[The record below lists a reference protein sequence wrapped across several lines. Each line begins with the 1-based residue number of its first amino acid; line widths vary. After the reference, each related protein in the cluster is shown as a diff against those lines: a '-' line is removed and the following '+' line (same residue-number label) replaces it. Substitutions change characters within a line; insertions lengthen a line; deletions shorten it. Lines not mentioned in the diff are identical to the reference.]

1 MKYASYLAHIS
12 DDNRTQSIYS
22 HLTGT
27 SACAKTFAAS
37 FGGQEQAELAG
48 LAHDIGKYSEAFQRR
63 LQGEAVRVDHATAGA
78 VECWQRR
85 QPFAAF
91 AVAGHHGGLP
101 NGGNQTDGPDQATLW
116 GRVKRARNM
125 EPYGH
130 WEQEVTLPEPDVP
143 GFLRK
148 KSGLELVFFT
158 RMLYSCLVDADF
170 LGLTED
176 QADEWEAR
184 AEREFEFW
192 AETRRCD
199 ALRLNNFYEMQAL
212 IFMGQL
218 MNGDGF
224 CLLKYQSPTP
234 NMPYG
239 LRLQLLESDR
249 VCTPYSVALPIGNA
263 VNPFWGVNESNGNQ
277 IFSGVEIDK
286 SGATVAYWVCNQYPY
301 AMNGYTYTTPEWKR
315 IPAWGAITGRP
326 NILHLFEAERAEQ
339 RRGVPLLAP
348 VIEDLQQ
355 LKRYEEAELMAAV
368 ISSCFT
374 VFVTTEGLTTELPLG
389 ESLPLGTPPIPTGDN
404 EYQLG
409 TGAVVTLAPGEKVE
423 PVDPKRP
430 NTAFD
435 GFVDAVAKSIGAGL
449 EIPAD
454 LLLKRF
460 NASYS
465 ASRAA
470 LLEAWKRFQ
479 ASRQWLAREFC
490 QPVYEQFLTEAVA
503 LGRIEAPGF
512 LEDPVLRRAWCGADW
527 NGPAQGMLDPTK
539 EVQAAQMRV
548 ENGFSTRE
556 EETIGLTGGNF
567 KRNAKQ
573 LKRENQMLKDAEGGS
588 MPSEEPQLDIEL
600 GTDE

>member
-1 MKYASYLAHIS
+1 MNFIDRVVGAVSPVRGAKRMAARAAMEQLGKVVNYGYSEGGASYVKKSLKGMTGLSSSPQMDIDANLLTLR
-12 DDNRTQSIYS
+12 NRSRELYM
-22 HLTGT
+22 T
-27 SACAKTFAAS
+27 SPIAAS
-37 FGGQEQAELAG
+37 AIKTSRTNVVG
-48 LAHDIGKYSEAFQRR
+48 
-63 LQGEAVRVDHATAGA
+63 
-78 VECWQRR
+78 
-85 QPFAAF
+85 
-91 AVAGHHGGLP
+91 
-101 NGGNQTDGPDQATLW
+101 
-116 GRVKRARNM
+116 
-125 EPYGH
+125 
-130 WEQEVTLPEPDVP
+130 
-143 GFLRK
+143 
-148 KSGLELVFFT
+148 SGLHLKA
-158 RMLYSCLVDADF
+158 RVDADF

-176 QADEWEAR
+176 QADEWETK

-263 VNPFWGVNESNGNQ
+263 ANPFWGVNDRNGNQ

-301 AMNGYTYTTPEWKR
+301 AMNGYTYTAPEWKR

-479 ASRQWLAREFC
+479 SSRQWLAREFC

-539 EVQAAQMRV
+539 EVQAAQQRV

-573 LKRENQMLKDAEGGS
+573 LKRENQMLKEAEGGS
-588 MPSEEPQLDIEL
+588 MPSEEAQLDIEL
-600 GTDE
+600 GTGE